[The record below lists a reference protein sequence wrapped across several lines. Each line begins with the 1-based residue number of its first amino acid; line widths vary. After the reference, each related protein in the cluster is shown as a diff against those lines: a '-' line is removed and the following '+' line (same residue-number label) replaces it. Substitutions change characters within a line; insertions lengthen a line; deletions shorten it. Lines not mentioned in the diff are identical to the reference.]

1 MRNPRTGEAAP
12 ANGPTPAHAGVLSP
26 PAPSGLDPQ
35 EGANTIETDIPQRLD
50 RLPWSS
56 WHMRIITALGT
67 SWLLDGLEVTL
78 VGSLS
83 GILQS
88 RAGLHLSDAQVTGAA
103 SFYLAGAVVGAL
115 FFGYLTDR
123 LGRRKLFLVT
133 LATYS
138 LATVASAFS
147 WNYVSFA
154 IFRVFTGVGI
164 GGEYAAIN
172 SAVDELIP
180 GRVRGAVDM
189 IVNGTFWVGAT
200 LGSLVAMFLL
210 QGHGLSPE
218 KSWRYAFGIGGLL
231 GLAVLVLRLFVP
243 ESPRWLMRR
252 GREEEADRVVSA
264 IERSASQGHPEK
276 LPAPEGEK
284 LKIHVRDHTPWSEI
298 FGNMLGE
305 NRQRSILGLV
315 LMVAQA
321 FFFNAIFFS
330 YGLIVKTFYHVPDR
344 KLPEHLLPFAVA
356 SFFGPLTLGRLFDKI
371 GRKPMITATY
381 AIAGI
386 LLLITLVPFGM
397 GRLGPREM
405 GALFTVIFFVASS
418 AASAAYLT
426 VSEIFPLEIRAFA
439 IAIFY
444 ALGTLV
450 GGAGAPLLFGLLIG
464 THSHWAVAGGYALG
478 GLLMLTGAGFEW
490 KIGVEA
496 AGRSL
501 ESISKPL
508 QSR

>member
-1 MRNPRTGEAAP
+1 MSEGVELRDPNEAQKP
-12 ANGPTPAHAGVLSP
+12 AQAEEDGPVV
-26 PAPSGLDPQ
+26 
-35 EGANTIETDIPQRLD
+35 ETDIPERLD

-56 WHMRIITALGT
+56 WHLRIITALGT

-88 RAGLHLSDAQVTGAA
+88 RAGLSLTDAQVTGAA
-103 SFYLAGAVVGAL
+103 TTYLAGAVFGAL

-138 LATVASAFS
+138 IATVASAFS
-147 WNYVSFA
+147 WSFA
-154 IFRVFTGVGI
+154 SFAFFRLFTGVGI

-180 GRVRGAVDM
+180 GRVRGSVDM
-189 IVNGTFWVGAT
+189 IVNGTFWVGAS
-200 LGSLVAMFLL
+200 LGSLVAMLL
-210 QGHGLSPE
+210 LHGHGLNPNHG
-218 KSWRYAFGIGGLL
+218 WRYAFGIGGAL
-231 GLAVLVLRLFVP
+231 GMAVLVLRLFVP
-243 ESPRWLMRR
+243 ESPRWLMLR
-252 GREEEADRVVSA
+252 GHEDEANRVVTD
-264 IERSASQGHPEK
+264 IERRVSKGSPEN
-276 LPAPEGEK
+276 LPLTVGEK
-284 LKIHVRDHTPWSEI
+284 LKIVVRDHTPWREI
-298 FGNMLGE
+298 FRNMWGE

-315 LMVAQA
+315 LMAAQA

-330 YGLIVKTFYHVPDR
+330 YGLIVKTFYHVSDQN
-344 KLPEHLLPFAVA
+344 LPQHLLPFAIA

-381 AIAGI
+381 GIAGI

-397 GRLGPREM
+397 GRLGQL
-405 GALFTVIFFVASS
+405 GLGILFSLIFFVASS

-450 GGAGAPLLFGLLIG
+450 GGAGAPLLFGVLIN
-464 THSHWAVAGGYALG
+464 TRMRWAVSGGYGLG
-478 GLLMLTGAGFEW
+478 GLLMLIGAITEW

-496 AGRSL
+496 AGKSL

>member
-1 MRNPRTGEAAP
+1 MSDDVQAQGKD
-12 ANGPTPAHAGVLSP
+12 GPVI
-26 PAPSGLDPQ
+26 Q
-35 EGANTIETDIPQRLD
+35 TDIPQRLD
-50 RLPWSS
+50 RLPWSG
-56 WHMRIITALGT
+56 WHVRIITALGT

-88 RAGLHLSDAQVTGAA
+88 QAGLRLTDAQVTGAA
-103 SFYLAGAVVGAL
+103 TTYLVGAVCGAL

-147 WNYVSFA
+147 WSFLSFA
-154 IFRVFTGVGI
+154 VFRAFTGVGI

-180 GRVRGAVDM
+180 GRVRGSVDLM
-189 IVNGTFWVGAT
+189 VNGTFWVGAT
-200 LGSLVAMFLL
+200 AGSLVAMYLL
-210 QGHGLSPE
+210 HGHGFAPNTG
-218 KSWRYAFGIGGLL
+218 WRYAFGIGGTL

-243 ESPRWLMRR
+243 ESPRWLMLR
-252 GREEEADRVVSA
+252 GKEEEANRVVSD
-264 IERSASQGHPEK
+264 IERRVAHGHPER

-284 LKIHVRDHTPWSEI
+284 LEITVRDHTPWRDI
-298 FGNMLGE
+298 ARNMLGD
-305 NRQRSILGLV
+305 NRQRSILGFV

-330 YGLIVKTFYHVPDR
+330 YGLIVKTFYGVSDQN
-344 KLPEHLLPFAVA
+344 LPQHLLPFAIA
-356 SFFGPLTLGRLFDKI
+356 SFFGPVTLGPLFDKV
-371 GRKPMITATY
+371 GRKPMIVATY
-381 AIAGI
+381 GIAGV

-397 GRLGPREM
+397 GKLGPL
-405 GALFTVIFFVASS
+405 GLGVLFSMIFFVASS

-450 GGAGAPLLFGLLIG
+450 GGAGAPLLFGVLIG
-464 THSHWAVAGGYALG
+464 THQRWAVSGGYALG
-478 GLLMLTGAGFEW
+478 GALMLGGALCEW

-496 AGRSL
+496 AGKSL
-501 ESISKPL
+501 EAISKPL

>member
-1 MRNPRTGEAAP
+1 MSNETQERSPEAA
-12 ANGPTPAHAGVLSP
+12 AG
-26 PAPSGLDPQ
+26 APQSQGSDA
-35 EGANTIETDIPQRLD
+35 ETTIKTDIPQRLD

-56 WHMRIITALGT
+56 WHMRIIAALGT

-83 GILQS
+83 GVLQS
-88 RAGLHLSDAQVTGAA
+88 QAGLRLSDTQVTGAA
-103 SFYLAGAVVGAL
+103 TTYLAGAVFGAL

-138 LATVASAFS
+138 IATVASAFS
-147 WNYVSFA
+147 WNFLSFA
-154 IFRVFTGVGI
+154 IFRMLTGVGI

-180 GRVRGAVDM
+180 GRVRGSVDL

-200 LGSLVAMFLL
+200 VGSLVAMFLL
-210 QGHGLSPE
+210 HGHGLPQSTG
-218 KSWRYAFGIGGLL
+218 WRYAFGIGGML
-231 GLAVLVLRLFVP
+231 GLGVLVLRLFVP
-243 ESPRWLMRR
+243 ESPRWLMLR
-252 GREEEADRVVSA
+252 GKEQEADRLVCD
-264 IERSASQGHPEK
+264 IERRASKGHPER
-276 LPAPEGEK
+276 LPAPEGDK
-284 LKIHVRDHTPWSEI
+284 LEIRVRDHTPWREI
-298 FGNMLGE
+298 FRNMAGE

-330 YGLIVKTFYHVPDR
+330 YGLIVKTFYGVPDGD
-344 KLPEHLLPFAVA
+344 LPKHLLPFAIA
-356 SFFGPLTLGRLFDKI
+356 SFFGPLTLGRLFDKV

-381 AIAGI
+381 GIAGI
-386 LLLITLVPFGM
+386 LLLITLFPFGM
-397 GRLGPREM
+397 GRLGPKGM
-405 GALFTVIFFVASS
+405 GVLFSMIFFVASS

-450 GGAGAPLLFGLLIG
+450 GGAGAPLLFGVLIG
-464 THSHWAVAGGYALG
+464 THSRWAVSGGYALG
-478 GLLMLTGAGFEW
+478 GVLMITAALFEW

-496 AGRSL
+496 AGKSL

>member
-1 MRNPRTGEAAP
+1 MIDPQGEATASRESSEN
-12 ANGPTPAHAGVLSP
+12 ASVRVLSGSSLP
-26 PAPSGLDPQ
+26 DQPVSPSMV
-35 EGANTIETDIPQRLD
+35 ETDIPQRLD

-56 WHMRIITALGT
+56 WHVRIITALGT

-88 RAGLHLSDAQVTGAA
+88 QAGLRLSDAQVTGSAT
-103 SFYLAGAVVGAL
+103 FYLAGAVVGAL

-138 LATVASAFS
+138 LATVGSAFS
-147 WNYVSFA
+147 WSYLSFA
-154 IFRVFTGVGI
+154 MFRVFTGIGI

-180 GRVRGAVDM
+180 GRVRGSVDM

-210 QGHGLSPE
+210 QGHGLPPD
-218 KSWRYAFGIGGLL
+218 KSWRYAFGIGGTL

-243 ESPRWLMRR
+243 ESPRWLMLR
-252 GREEEADRVVSA
+252 GREEEANRVVTE
-264 IERSASQGHPEK
+264 IERQASKGHPER

-284 LKIHVRDHTPWSEI
+284 LKIHVRDHTPWSDI

-330 YGLIVKTFYHVPDR
+330 YALIVKTFYHVPDQ
-344 KLPEHLLPFAVA
+344 KLPEHLLPFAIA

-381 AIAGI
+381 AIAGV
-386 LLLITLVPFGM
+386 LLLVTLVPFGM
-397 GRLGPREM
+397 GRLGPSGM

-450 GGAGAPLLFGLLIG
+450 GGVGAPLLFGILIG
-464 THSHWAVAGGYALG
+464 THSRWAVAGGYALG
-478 GLLMLTGAGFEW
+478 GVLMLTGAAFEW
-490 KIGVEA
+490 KIGIEA
-496 AGRSL
+496 AGKSL